1 MMKNILLVKGGG
13 GSEHEISLISARY
26 IESQI
31 DRNKFKVY
39 SVEIDKGF
47 KWNYLDQECSLNFNG
62 ELVTDKERIKIDM
75 AIPCIHGFPGE
86 TGDIQSFFEMIKM
99 PYFGCGPETSS
110 LCFNKLSTKLWLEKH
125 GIQTTPFHIV
135 SNTTETE
142 IIKAKEFFNKHKSLF
157 IKATNQ
163 GSSVGCYKCT
173 DEQEIEKKIK
183 EAFKYSP
190 FVILEKEVISR
201 ELEVAFYQKPDG
213 TSYFSAPGEIICHSE
228 FYTYEEKYAENSTT
242 ETHVVA
248 KNIPDNVSKEI
259 RNQANCAAK
268 ILKLRHLSRIDFF
281 YSKDNEVF
289 INEINTFP
297 GHTPISMFPTMME
310 NDGLNY
316 SDYINGLLDS
326 LS

>member
-13 GSEHEISLISARY
+13 GSEHEISLISSQY
-26 IESQI
+26 IQNQI
-31 DRNKFKVY
+31 DASKFKVY
-39 SVEIDKGF
+39 SVEIDKDF
-47 KWNYLDQECSLNFNG
+47 KWKYLGHNCSLNFRG
-62 ELVTDKERIKIDM
+62 ELVTQTEIIQIDI

-86 TGDIQSFFEMIKM
+86 TGDIQSFFEMIKL
-99 PYFGCGPETSS
+99 PYFGCGPETNI

-125 GIQTTPFHIV
+125 GIKTTPFHIV
-135 SNTTETE
+135 SDLTDSE
-142 IIKAKEFFNKHKSLF
+142 IKKAKDFFISHQSLF

-163 GSSVGCYKCT
+163 GSSVGCFKCT
-173 DEQEIEKKIK
+173 DEQEIETLIK

-190 FVILEKEVISR
+190 YVILEKEIIGR
-201 ELEVAFYQKPDG
+201 ELEVAFYQKDDG
-213 TSYFSAPGEIICHSE
+213 SSYFSAPGEIICHSD

-248 KNIPDNVSKEI
+248 KDISIEVSKEI
-259 RNQANCAAK
+259 RKQAEAAAK

-281 YSKDNEVF
+281 YSQNGEVF